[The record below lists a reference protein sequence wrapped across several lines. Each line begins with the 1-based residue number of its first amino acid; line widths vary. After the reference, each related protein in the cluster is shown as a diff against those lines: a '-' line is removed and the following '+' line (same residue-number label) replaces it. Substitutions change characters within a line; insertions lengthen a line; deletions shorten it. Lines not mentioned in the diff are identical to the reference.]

1 MAYNFKIIHLKSKK
15 EQSIIRRWKNGA
27 ILLVDNLETDLIL
40 NAPFAPSFL
49 GLILIFKT
57 VQKCSFSGTFLG
69 HDQIE
74 TSQETP

>member
-57 VQKCSFSGTFLG
+57 CKNAPFQAHFWDMIK
-69 HDQIE
+69 
-74 TSQETP
+74 